1 MKKIFIIKVGS
12 TFEEI
17 VREYGDMEDWIV
29 QYIDDVDVNVVNIQN
44 NEALPAIDECL
55 GVIITGSHTMVTQEF
70 SWSLSIEKFIRT
82 LFIYKIPLLGI
93 CYGHQLIAKS
103 LGGTVDY
110 HEKGMELGCVEI
122 QSNDHAKN
130 DPIFKHLPTTFKAHV
145 IHSQSIIKL
154 PKHAILLASNE
165 YEETHAFKLDPCTWG
180 VQFHPEFNAYIMKS
194 YIYEASKMKNIQ
206 ESDKNTLIENVA
218 ETTAANKIIPL
229 FINVLR
235 NNM

>member
-17 VREYGDMEDWIV
+17 VNEYGDMEDWIV
-29 QYIDDVDVNVVNIQN
+29 NYIDDLNVNVINIQN
-44 NEALPAIDECL
+44 NETLPAIEECL

-70 SWSLSIEKFIRT
+70 SWSVSIEKFIRT
-82 LFIYKIPLLGI
+82 LFTNKIPLLGI

-122 QSNDHAKN
+122 QSNDYAKN
-130 DPIFKHLPTTFKAHV
+130 DAIFKYIPSTFNAHV

-154 PKHAILLASNE
+154 PKHAILLASNDFE
-165 YEETHAFKLDPCTWG
+165 NTHAFKIEPCTWG
-180 VQFHPEFNAYIMKS
+180 VQFHPEFNDYIMKS
-194 YIYEASKMKNIQ
+194 YIYEASKMKNI
-206 ESDKNTLIENVA
+206 EENDKYRLIENVKD
-218 ETTAANKIIPL
+218 TPVANEIIPL
-229 FINVLR
+229 FVKVLR
-235 NNM
+235 SNI

>member
-82 LFIYKIPLLGI
+82 LFIYKMP
-93 CYGHQLIAKS
+93 
-103 LGGTVDY
+103 T
-110 HEKGMELGCVEI
+110 
-122 QSNDHAKN
+122 
-130 DPIFKHLPTTFKAHV
+130 IF
-145 IHSQSIIKL
+145 
-154 PKHAILLASNE
+154 
-165 YEETHAFKLDPCTWG
+165 
-180 VQFHPEFNAYIMKS
+180 
-194 YIYEASKMKNIQ
+194 
-206 ESDKNTLIENVA
+206 NT
-218 ETTAANKIIPL
+218 PS
-229 FINVLR
+229 
-235 NNM
+235 